1 MSYGGGCTHLDLVGI
16 ISPRPSIDDPYAR
29 SLEKSPSALRR
40 GIVILR
46 KKTEKTLNAGSEG
59 GGCTHLDLVGII
71 SLRPSIDDP
80 YA

>member
-1 MSYGGGCTHLDLVGI
+1 MLDLGGG
-16 ISPRPSIDDPYAR
+16 
-29 SLEKSPSALRR
+29 
-40 GIVILR
+40 
-46 KKTEKTLNAGSEG
+46 G